1 MNTTEL
7 SPYTG
12 KPMTLVQEHRVL
24 TYKNEQFTCLA
35 SFWKCNVN
43 TVIICFW
50 KCEDTGELFTDAAMD
65 EALLAQV
72 HSLYKLRH
80 TS

>member
-35 SFWKCNVN
+35 SFWKC
-43 TVIICFW
+43 
-50 KCEDTGELFTDAAMD
+50 EDTGELFTDAAMD